1 MFWRKRKEINT
12 ENIHTFTEAVKA
24 IKSYIYL
31 KEWDLAESAI
41 QDIKQKEQAA
51 FSELEYK
58 VTKTKKNIWKKY
70 AHYHCFRKK
79 IWSR

>member
-58 VTKTKKNIWKKY
+58 IKNDYRELQKQRRIFEKNMK
-70 AHYHCFRKK
+70 
-79 IWSR
+79 